1 MRLTE
6 LKLYLCLEVTEQNIN
21 LECATVT
28 EVLTFYCIPHVTL
41 LKGQLCSP
49 KETLM
54 SLEFFCKLL
63 LGKKEL
69 RGSCS
74 EQFFRVTCMLPRE
87 NLKLNSSEMARN
99 GSKTAKSEVN
109 F

>member
-69 RGSCS
+69 RDSCS
-74 EQFFRVTCMLPRE
+74 EQFSR
-87 NLKLNSSEMARN
+87 AR
-99 GSKTAKSEVN
+99 GADFQVGAGGGGEGVMRAR
-109 F
+109 

>member
-21 LECATVT
+21 LECTTVT
-28 EVLTFYCIPHVTL
+28 EVLTFYCIPHATL

-63 LGKKEL
+63 LGKREL
-69 RGSCS
+69 HDSCS
-74 EQFFRVTCMLPRE
+74 EQFSR
-87 NLKLNSSEMARN
+87 AR
-99 GSKTAKSEVN
+99 GADFQVGAG
-109 F
+109 